1 MSKQD
6 IIGTNIQLTLQNWGR
21 LGSAMSYLDDRLVF
35 VFGGIPG
42 EEVIAKVISQ
52 KRNYIAAEVV
62 EILNPS
68 PKRIKPPC
76 IYFGNCTGCQ
86 LQHIDYQY
94 QIKLKQQTL
103 VDSLQRVGGF
113 IEPHVLE
120 TIPSPKI
127 YEYRNHAR
135 FTIGNQ
141 GDLGFINRESRKFI
155 PIEHCMIMDNG
166 INEIMNQLHGLCSE
180 TTQLSIRYG
189 INTGEFLVQPI
200 LKNQDLDMP
209 TGQKHYKESIR
220 KQVFQIASPSFFQ
233 VNIQQ
238 LDTIVEIIKE
248 TLQLSG
254 SEVLVDAYAGVGTFA
269 ILLAP
274 YAGKIIAIEDSSAAI
289 EDAKING
296 AKHANIEFL
305 LGKTEEMLS
314 QLEEK
319 PYAVIL
325 DPSRKGCHPDTLKT
339 LQLLKPHKIVYISC
353 DPNTLARDLNILCKE
368 EFYLEEVQPIDMFP
382 QTHHIESI
390 STLGLRTSLDNLVL
404 ASSSPRRQQLLT
416 ELGIPFSIKE
426 PSINENIES
435 EDPYVL
441 VKHLALE
448 KTNKIATDNA
458 NQLIVGADTV
468 VFFNGKVMGK
478 PKTNQEAKIMLE
490 SLRGNIHQ
498 VITGIA
504 VVDRKKRRSWVQSEE
519 TTVKMRFLSDEEI
532 ESYVN
537 SGDPMDKAGSYAI
550 QDASFKPAEVIEGC
564 LSNAIGLPACSLIQI
579 LDSGGYDCRAYSLPE
594 DCKTHLLQEGNA
606 S

>member
-1 MSKQD
+1 
-6 IIGTNIQLTLQNWGR
+6 
-21 LGSAMSYLDDRLVF
+21 
-35 VFGGIPG
+35 
-42 EEVIAKVISQ
+42 
-52 KRNYIAAEVV
+52 
-62 EILNPS
+62 
-68 PKRIKPPC
+68 
-76 IYFGNCTGCQ
+76 
-86 LQHIDYQY
+86 
-94 QIKLKQQTL
+94 
-103 VDSLQRVGGF
+103 
-113 IEPHVLE
+113 
-120 TIPSPKI
+120 
-127 YEYRNHAR
+127 
-135 FTIGNQ
+135 
-141 GDLGFINRESRKFI
+141 
-155 PIEHCMIMDNG
+155 
-166 INEIMNQLHGLCSE
+166 
-180 TTQLSIRYG
+180 
-189 INTGEFLVQPI
+189 
-200 LKNQDLDMP
+200 
-209 TGQKHYKESIR
+209 
-220 KQVFQIASPSFFQ
+220 
-233 VNIQQ
+233 
-238 LDTIVEIIKE
+238 
-248 TLQLSG
+248 LQLSG